1 MGDYKIFTE
10 VTADLTPEMVNEMN
24 IEVIPMEIAFSGTE
38 SYMHYPD
45 AREISFAGFYHRLR
59 AGEDITTAQVKYAD
73 YINIFE
79 PILEKGEDIL
89 YICFSSGLSG
99 TYNTALLAREDLME
113 KYPNSKILVVDSL
126 AASLGEGL
134 LVYYAAQNRAAGM
147 SIEDNY
153 QWLLE
158 HRLNAAHWFTVD
170 DLYHLKRGG
179 RCSALAAFM
188 GTMLSIKP
196 LLHVDDEGHLVPVEK
211 IRSSKKVVDRMI
223 QLHHDT
229 VILPFDGEN
238 EQIIFISHADNE
250 EAAEKL
256 ADIMRGKP
264 GVKDVKVGWISPVI
278 GAHCGGGTLA
288 LFFMADHR

>member
-45 AREISFAGFYHRLR
+45 AREISFADFYHRLR

-158 HRLNAAHWFTVD
+158 HRLN
-170 DLYHLKRGG
+170 
-179 RCSALAAFM
+179 RC
-188 GTMLSIKP
+188 P
-196 LLHVDDEGHLVPVEK
+196 LVY
-211 IRSSKKVVDRMI
+211 R
-223 QLHHDT
+223 
-229 VILPFDGEN
+229 
-238 EQIIFISHADNE
+238 
-250 EAAEKL
+250 
-256 ADIMRGKP
+256 
-264 GVKDVKVGWISPVI
+264 
-278 GAHCGGGTLA
+278 
-288 LFFMADHR
+288 